1 MKKHPLILVC
11 SDFSEGSDLALR
23 AAEKMRIKTEGK
35 IHVLHVNEYP
45 LQWDWVAPNVKEIF
59 LNEELSKQLK
69 LSLEQQLLEQIRRC
83 EAHASGEVI
92 EGIIFSGI
100 LSGIQKLK
108 ADFLFLGI
116 QGKSKTPFHI
126 GSVVVKM
133 VSISPIPAIVVKKP
147 WLISKM
153 ASLFEPN
160 EGDKSLLQT
169 SLDLNRLFASSIEVV
184 SLWQQSFTRFFQS
197 TNIEKTTTLTG
208 IPYVDEK
215 LILEKIKENILSTIG
230 HDEKVL
236 VKVEKTIEKKVA
248 FHLLE
253 ILNNDHI
260 DLVVTQRHQKGLL
273 EKFLLGSETRRLLE
287 LFQGNLVILP
297 PPSP

>member
-116 QGKSKTPFHI
+116 GNI
-126 GSVVVKM
+126 
-133 VSISPIPAIVVKKP
+133 
-147 WLISKM
+147 
-153 ASLFEPN
+153 N
-160 EGDKSLLQT
+160 
-169 SLDLNRLFASSIEVV
+169 
-184 SLWQQSFTRFFQS
+184 SFF
-197 TNIEKTTTLTG
+197 
-208 IPYVDEK
+208 V
-215 LILEKIKENILSTIG
+215 
-230 HDEKVL
+230 
-236 VKVEKTIEKKVA
+236 
-248 FHLLE
+248 
-253 ILNNDHI
+253 
-260 DLVVTQRHQKGLL
+260 
-273 EKFLLGSETRRLLE
+273 
-287 LFQGNLVILP
+287 
-297 PPSP
+297 